1 MTGRNKANAKSHT
14 HCQVAQ
20 KASYT
25 SQNLSKSM
33 PLPTLSAER
42 KIKPRQ
48 LTKAIPNKG
57 FSGKLKVN
65 SSNEN

>member
-1 MTGRNKANAKSHT
+1 MVFIKANAKSHT

-20 KASYT
+20 KANRP
-25 SQNLSKSM
+25 SQNLPKSM

-48 LTKAIPNKG
+48 LTKNCVKKQ
-57 FSGKLKVN
+57 S
-65 SSNEN
+65 